1 MYQFTLGYSVTEN
14 SFQQVFEQNEEA
26 RSSTL
31 YTANFDKTKNFN
43 FQGVVPFELAKW
55 WNTSNLVQ
63 LNYNKFKSLIGK
75 DLLDISQLSYVL
87 RTQHNFSLP
96 KGFKMELV
104 GTYLGPQI
112 WGMGEV
118 RGFGWVDAGITKS
131 VMKDKLS
138 LSINGGDLFRTQWV
152 RASVNFA
159 AIDTRILQYQNE
171 QSVRFTLRYNFSK
184 GQSFRVN
191 SNSGSSE
198 ERKRL
203 D

>member
-1 MYQFTLGYSVTEN
+1 
-14 SFQQVFEQNEEA
+14 
-26 RSSTL
+26 
-31 YTANFDKTKNFN
+31 
-43 FQGVVPFELAKW
+43 
-55 WNTSNLVQ
+55 
-63 LNYNKFKSLIGK
+63 
-75 DLLDISQLSYVL
+75 
-87 RTQHNFSLP
+87 
-96 KGFKMELV
+96 MELV
-104 GTYLGPQI
+104 GIYLSPQI
-112 WGMGEV
+112 WGQGQI

-138 LSINGGDLFRTQWV
+138 LSINGGDLFRTQLI
-152 RASVNFA
+152 RASINFA
-159 AIDTRILQYQNE
+159 AIDTQIRQYRND